1 MDLMRSKEGKIV
13 AQTNPG
19 SIVQQN
25 QLNIQDELRTDSMF
39 SNYRPM
45 NDIIQPGQTV
55 NIKLVM
61 DPSMKNP
68 QPISPSSTILDLRN
82 NSTDQSRTQSRG
94 QIRDGLAKALSP
106 KL

>member
-45 NDIIQPGQTV
+45 NDIIQPG
-55 NIKLVM
+55 
-61 DPSMKNP
+61 
-68 QPISPSSTILDLRN
+68 
-82 NSTDQSRTQSRG
+82 
-94 QIRDGLAKALSP
+94 
-106 KL
+106 